1 MHAAALWTRL
11 PAGAACVA
19 VLHDPFWHAVYVLA
33 QGLIPAH
40 TLYHMLPLGTWTSPC
55 HIDLSYWVYLWLFGF
70 NQQQQ
75 QQQQQRQQQQKQPRI
90 PAVST
95 AAVLPEQQMVVMAAG
110 VFLSMH
116 ALIAWYP
123 SQRVASQARGCSNV
137 LTMAGSLM
145 GKEAAKPSPR

>member
-19 VLHDPFWHAVYVLA
+19 VLHDPIWQFYVLA
-33 QGLIPAH
+33 QGVIPAH
-40 TLYHMLPLGTWTSPC
+40 TLYHMLPLGTGTSPC

-75 QQQQQRQQQQKQPRI
+75 QQQQQARI

-95 AAVLPEQQMVVMAAG
+95 AAVLPKQQMVVMAAG
-110 VFLSMH
+110 VCLSMH

-137 LTMAGSLM
+137 LTMAGSLT
-145 GKEAAKPSPR
+145 GKAAAKPSPR